1 MTHEDSPYRTADHA
15 PCVGD
20 SEYRCPMKTR
30 IKDYYRKK
38 VLEMN
43 MCGSMKALEMNMCGS
58 MNQNMKANI
67 LTMMVGYVI
76 IMTSEIN
83 R

>member
-38 VLEMN
+38 
-43 MCGSMKALEMNMCGS
+43 ALEMNMCGS